1 MISKEVKETI
11 EKLTNDIKTVNEN
24 FIVEYDK
31 LVYIVTDNEEADE
44 PETKEELSQ
53 VYAELENFLTT
64 LKDRAIELEDDLKEV
79 FH

>member
-1 MISKEVKETI
+1 MISKEVKESI

-31 LVYIVTDNEEADE
+31 LVYILSDKEEADA
-44 PETKEELSQ
+44 PEIKEELSLA
-53 VYAELENFLTT
+53 YSELTNFLTT
-64 LKDRAIELEDDLKEV
+64 LKDRAIELKDELKKV

>member
-1 MISKEVKETI
+1 MISKEVKESI

>member
-1 MISKEVKETI
+1 MISKEVKESI

-31 LVYIVTDNEEADE
+31 LVYILSDKEEADA
-44 PETKEELSQ
+44 PEIKEELNLAYS
-53 VYAELENFLTT
+53 ELTNFLTT

>member
-1 MISKEVKETI
+1 MISKEVKESI

-31 LVYIVTDNEEADE
+31 LVYILSDKEEADA
-44 PETKEELSQ
+44 PEIKEELSLA
-53 VYAELENFLTT
+53 YSELTNFLTT

>member
-1 MISKEVKETI
+1 MISKEVKESI

-44 PETKEELSQ
+44 PETKEELNQ

>member
-1 MISKEVKETI
+1 MISKEVKESI

-31 LVYIVTDNEEADE
+31 LVYILSDKEEADE

-53 VYAELENFLTT
+53 AYAELTNFLTT

>member
-1 MISKEVKETI
+1 MINKEVKESI

-31 LVYIVTDNEEADE
+31 LVYILSDKEEADA
-44 PETKEELSQ
+44 PEIKEELSLA
-53 VYAELENFLTT
+53 YSELTNFLTT

>member
-1 MISKEVKETI
+1 MISKEVKESI
-11 EKLTNDIKTVNEN
+11 DKLTNDIKTVNEN

-31 LVYIVTDNEEADE
+31 LVYILSDKEEADA
-44 PETKEELSQ
+44 PEIKEELSQ
-53 VYAELENFLTT
+53 AYAELTNFLTT